1 MGLRGPKPQ
10 GEKDWYKRV
19 AELMI
24 NEFMSFSS
32 ACMAVGQKFTSS
44 QDEHVHEHSEA
55 FRNLLTGMHLD
66 YFVEVGT
73 NSSIGKEYVK
83 GVAVTAIR
91 KLGESD
97 QWDKVGVPLKQLS
110 DVLGLTK
117 DTGDKPVL
125 ANLTQADIDK
135 IRLELKEKAEAE
147 KAEQKASES
156 KTIVVVLGDKPN

>member
-1 MGLRGPKPQ
+1 MGLRGPKPR
-10 GEKDWYKRV
+10 GEQDWYKQV

-24 NEFMSFSS
+24 NEFMSFSN

-73 NSSIGKEYVK
+73 NSAIGKEYVK
-83 GVAVTAIR
+83 GVAITAIR

-117 DTGDKPVL
+117 DTLDKPVL
-125 ANLTQADIDK
+125 AN
-135 IRLELKEKAEAE
+135 
-147 KAEQKASES
+147 
-156 KTIVVVLGDKPN
+156 